1 VNKENIRNFSIIA
14 HIDHGKSTLSDRIIE
29 MTNSLSKRE
38 MQDQVLDSMD
48 LERERGITIKLNA
61 IELNYHAKDGQEYI
75 FHLIDTPGHIDF
87 TYEVS
92 RSLAACEGA
101 LLVVDATQGVEAQ
114 TLSNVYLALENNL
127 EIIPIINK
135 IDLPSADVEKTKKEI
150 ESLIGIDTAFA
161 PMVSAKT
168 GLNMNDVMDVIIKY
182 IPPPIGDDNKPLKAL
197 IFDSYYDAYKGVI
210 CLIRIKDGILK
221 VGQHIK
227 MMSTGKDFIIS
238 EVGIRTPK
246 TINKDSI
253 DSGTV
258 GWFAA
263 SIKTAHDISVG
274 DTVTDFDNPADKPL
288 PGYKKILPMV
298 YCGIYPIDNAHFDA
312 LKDAMQKISLSDS
325 SLTYEY
331 ETSQALG
338 YGIRCG
344 FLGLL
349 HMDVIRERI
358 AREYKIDLIMTTPS
372 VKYKIIKTD
381 NTTEMIDNPSKL
393 VERTF
398 IKQIE
403 EPFVKLS
410 IVTPEVYLGDIMK
423 LCVNHRGI
431 YKNLE
436 YLDTLRH
443 RVSYEIPLGEI
454 IYNFFDNLKTISR
467 GYATMDYD
475 LLDYRPQ
482 NLIKVDILLNN
493 TKVDALSFI
502 THRDFA
508 YTKANKLCTKLKEL
522 IPRQQ
527 FEVPIQAAIG
537 GKIIA
542 RETIKAIYKNVLA
555 KCYGGDVSRKK
566 KLLEQQKEGKKKL
579 KSIGNVSIPQDV
591 FIKLLSED

>member
-1 VNKENIRNFSIIA
+1 MSKQNIRNFSIIA

-29 MTNSLSKRE
+29 LTGALSKRE
-38 MQDQVLDSMD
+38 MQAQVLDSMD
-48 LERERGITIKLNA
+48 IERERGITIKLNA
-61 IELNYHAKDGQEYI
+61 VELNYGDYVL
-75 FHLIDTPGHIDF
+75 HLIDTPGHIDF

-127 EIIPIINK
+127 TIIPVINK

-150 ESLIGIDTAFA
+150 EELIGMDSSIA
-161 PMVSAKT
+161 PTISAKT
-168 GLNMNDVMDVIIKY
+168 GLNVKDVLEAIIKY
-182 IPPPIGDDNKPLKAL
+182 IPSPIGDDESPLQAL
-197 IFDSYYDAYKGVI
+197 IFDSFFDSYKGVI
-210 CLIRIKDGILK
+210 CLVRIKNGILK

-227 MMSTGKDFIIS
+227 MMSSNKDFVVT
-238 EVGIRTPK
+238 EVGVRTPK
-246 TINKDSI
+246 IINKDI
-253 DSGTV
+253 LTSGQV

-263 SIKTAHDISVG
+263 SIKTAHDVSVG
-274 DTVTDFDNPADKPL
+274 DTITDFDKPANQPL

-298 YCGIYPIDNAHFDA
+298 FCGIYPIDNSQFDA

-358 AREYKIDLIMTTPS
+358 AREYNIELIMSAPS
-372 VKYKIIKTD
+372 VKYKVVKT
-381 NTTEMIDNPSKL
+381 NGEIEMIDNPSKL
-393 VERTF
+393 VDRTY

-410 IVTPEVYLGDIMK
+410 IITPEQYLGDIMN
-423 LCVNHRGI
+423 LCINHRGI
-431 YKNLE
+431 YKNLD
-436 YLDTLRH
+436 YLENNKRH
-443 RVSYEIPLGEI
+443 KVTYEIPLGEI
-454 IYNFFDNLKTISR
+454 IYSFFDSLKTISR

-475 LLDYRPQ
+475 LLDYRAQ
-482 NLIKVDILLNN
+482 NLVKVDVLLNGL
-493 TKVDALSFI
+493 KVDALSFI
-502 THRDFA
+502 SHRDFV
-508 YTKANKLCTKLKEL
+508 YSKANKLCIKLKDL

-542 RETIKAIYKNVLA
+542 RETIKALYKNVLA

-566 KLLEQQKEGKKKL
+566 KLLEQQKEGKKRL
-579 KSIGNVSIPQDV
+579 KAIGNVSVPQDV
-591 FIKLLSED
+591 FVKLLSED

>member
-1 VNKENIRNFSIIA
+1 
-14 HIDHGKSTLSDRIIE
+14 
-29 MTNSLSKRE
+29 
-38 MQDQVLDSMD
+38 
-48 LERERGITIKLNA
+48 
-61 IELNYHAKDGQEYI
+61 
-75 FHLIDTPGHIDF
+75 
-87 TYEVS
+87 
-92 RSLAACEGA
+92 
-101 LLVVDATQGVEAQ
+101 
-114 TLSNVYLALENNL
+114 
-127 EIIPIINK
+127 
-135 IDLPSADVEKTKKEI
+135 
-150 ESLIGIDTAFA
+150 
-161 PMVSAKT
+161 
-168 GLNMNDVMDVIIKY
+168 
-182 IPPPIGDDNKPLKAL
+182 
-197 IFDSYYDAYKGVI
+197 
-210 CLIRIKDGILK
+210 
-221 VGQHIK
+221 
-227 MMSTGKDFIIS
+227 
-238 EVGIRTPK
+238 
-246 TINKDSI
+246 
-253 DSGTV
+253 
-258 GWFAA
+258 
-263 SIKTAHDISVG
+263 
-274 DTVTDFDNPADKPL
+274 
-288 PGYKKILPMV
+288 MV
-298 YCGIYPIDNAHFDA
+298 YCGIYPIDNAQFDA

-372 VKYKIIKTD
+372 VKYRIIKTD
-381 NTTEMIDNPSKL
+381 HTIEMIDNPSKL
-393 VERTF
+393 VDRTF

-410 IVTPEVYLGDIMK
+410 ITTPEAHLGDIMN
-423 LCVNHRGI
+423 LCAAHRGI

-436 YLDTLRH
+436 YLDSMRH

-454 IYNFFDNLKTISR
+454 IYNFFDHLKTISR

-482 NLIKVDILLNN
+482 NLVKIDVLLNN

-502 THRDFA
+502 SHKDFA
-508 YTKANKLCTKLKEL
+508 YNKANKLCVKLKEL

-579 KSIGNVSIPQDV
+579 KAIGNVSVPQDV
-591 FIKLLSED
+591 FLKLLNENDN